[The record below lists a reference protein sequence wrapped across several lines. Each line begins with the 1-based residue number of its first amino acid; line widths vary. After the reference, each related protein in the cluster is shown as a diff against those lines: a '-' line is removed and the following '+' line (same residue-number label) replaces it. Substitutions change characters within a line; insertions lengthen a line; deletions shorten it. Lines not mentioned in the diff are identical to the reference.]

1 MTTWEEMMAKMA
13 GSSKSWGFLI
23 GLAGLVAVPP
33 VACNDSG
40 NGSGTTAEVS
50 ATVSALLADV
60 GPQAILP
67 ALVDFRA
74 EVDDLTAR
82 LIAWEEALESS
93 TGTDELVSVQAQW
106 QATMAAWQHLEVM
119 QVGPAGSSLTAIGG
133 ADLRD
138 EIYSWPTINPCR
150 IDQETSYEG
159 WNDADYFTA
168 NLVNSYGLDALEHT
182 LFSGLDNTCPGQVDI
197 NADGTWDS
205 LGESGVIANRAAF
218 SIVLSEQLAAQAAAL
233 TEAWSSDGADFSGQL
248 DGTIDGPYT
257 SEQEALNAVYDAL
270 FYLETVTKDRK
281 LGMPLGISD
290 CGEAICPEDV
300 EGLTSGTGIDAIVAN
315 LDGFEVLFTGGE
327 GIGFDD
333 LLTDLGHGDL
343 SVQVLTDLDAART
356 LALTIDAPLD
366 AAVVDQ
372 TAEVEALYDAIKAV
386 TDTLK
391 GDLATVLALSI
402 PSEAAGDND

>member
-1 MTTWEEMMAKMA
+1 MAKMA
-13 GSSKSWGFLI
+13 GSSNSWGFLI

-40 NGSGTTAEVS
+40 TDTTAEVS

-67 ALVDFRA
+67 ALVDFQA
-74 EVDDLTAR
+74 ELDGLTAS
-82 LIAWEEALESS
+82 LTAWGDALESGA
-93 TGTDELVSVQAQW
+93 GTDALASAQTQW
-106 QATMAAWQHLEVM
+106 QVTMAAWQRLEVM
-119 QVGPAGSSLTAIGG
+119 QIGPAGSSLTAIGG

-150 IDQETSYEG
+150 IDQETTYEV

-197 NADGTWDS
+197 NADGTWDAME
-205 LGESGVIANRAAF
+205 ESGLLANRAAF
-218 SIVLSEQLAAQAAAL
+218 SIVLSEQLATQAAEL
-233 TEAWSSDGADFSGQL
+233 TAAWSPEGADFSGQL

-290 CGEAICPEDV
+290 CGEDLCPDDV
-300 EGLTSGTGIDAIVAN
+300 EGLTSGTGIDAIISN
-315 LDGFEVLFTGGE
+315 LDGFEELFTGGE

-343 SVQVLTDLDAART
+343 SVQILTDLDAARA

-366 AAVVDQ
+366 DAVVDQ
-372 TAEVEALYDAIKAV
+372 TAAVESLYDAIKAV

>member
-1 MTTWEEMMAKMA
+1 MAKMA
-13 GSSKSWGFLI
+13 GSSNSWGFLI

-40 NGSGTTAEVS
+40 TDTTAEVS
-50 ATVSALLADV
+50 ATVSALLAEV

-67 ALVDFRA
+67 ALADFQT
-74 EVDDLTAR
+74 EVDDLTTR
-82 LIAWEEALESS
+82 LIAWENVLESG
-93 TGTDELVSVQAQW
+93 TGTDELVSAQTQW
-106 QATMAAWQHLEVM
+106 QATMAAWQRLEVM
-119 QVGPAGSSLTAIGG
+119 QIGPAGSSLTAIGG

-150 IDQETSYEG
+150 IDQETTYEV
-159 WNDADYFTA
+159 WNDADYFTT

-197 NADGTWDS
+197 NADGTWDAM
-205 LGESGVIANRAAF
+205 GESGLVANRAAF
-218 SIVLSEQLAAQAAAL
+218 SIVLSEQLAAQAAEL
-233 TEAWSSDGADFSGQL
+233 TAAWSPDGADFSGQL
-248 DGTIDGPYT
+248 GGTIDGPYT

-290 CGEAICPEDV
+290 CGEDLCPEDV

-315 LDGFEVLFTGGE
+315 LDGFEELFTGGE

-343 SVQVLTDLDAART
+343 SVQILTDLDAARA

-366 AAVVDQ
+366 DAVVDQ
-372 TAEVEALYDAIKAV
+372 TAEIESLYDAIKAV